1 MYVQSEVR
9 LEAQV
14 GRDTVGVGFC
24 CRAEAPR
31 ATLTLHR
38 PTNTQ
43 SSDSLS
49 GIAFC
54 KPITHLVCRRRKNVT
69 VSARHGA
76 TVAVSQKPSK
86 HITWSHQMTRTSST
100 QCNIVQLA
108 DFITFGGFVDGG

>member
-38 PTNTQ
+38 PTLRAQ
-43 SSDSLS
+43 ALHF
-49 GIAFC
+49 AFC
-54 KPITHLVCRRRKNVT
+54 KSITHLVCRRRKDVT
-69 VSARHGA
+69 VSARHGV
-76 TVAVSQKPSK
+76 TLAVSQQPSK
-86 HITWSHQMTRTSST
+86 HTTWSHQMTRTSST
-100 QCNIVQLA
+100 QCNIVQLRA
-108 DFITFGGFVDGG
+108 GFITLGGFVNGG